1 MQSLTRAPRVL
12 AVTMVGLGTLLASAP
27 ARAFRLAVPAEEP
40 ATTPATPPG
49 GEAGSEASTETG
61 PASPSTTSPSTTS
74 PSTTSPSTT
83 SAPATEDVVPP
94 PPESEGEPDDAAGI
108 EIIHAPDGPLSREEA
123 EELEQRRLDEEI
135 DALPPPPDPE
145 WRLRIGAGL
154 GLPLA
159 GASAPFLRLHQ
170 EIEWQPTG
178 AAPFLFGLG
187 GAEYVG
193 PGVLGSAAVRL
204 GAATDFCR
212 DSVVRCQAAIVLVL
226 GAFFGQNLVAFD
238 AGGEGDVRFL
248 FGPVELS
255 VRVGFGGGGGY
266 NFLTGS
272 GGVGVAF

>member
-1 MQSLTRAPRVL
+1 MSSLRRAPLVL
-12 AVTMVGLGTLLASAP
+12 AMATVALGTGPAGAP
-27 ARAFRLAVPAEEP
+27 ARAHGLGVPDEEP
-40 ATTPATPPG
+40 ATAEPGTSSPPSTGAGAAVAIDAEATP
-49 GEAGSEASTETG
+49 SEASE
-61 PASPSTTSPSTTS
+61 
-74 PSTTSPSTT
+74 
-83 SAPATEDVVPP
+83 EIPP
-94 PPESEGEPDDAAGI
+94 PPTNEADPYDRAGI
-108 EIIHAPDGPLSREEA
+108 EIIHAPDRPVSREQA
-123 EELEQRRLDEEI
+123 EEEEQRRLDEEL
-135 DALPPPPDPE
+135 DTLPPPPDPE

-159 GASAPFLRLHQ
+159 GASVPYLRLYQ

-193 PGVLGSAAVRL
+193 GGVLGSAALRV

-212 DSVVRCQAAIVLVL
+212 DSVVRCQAAIVIVL

-248 FGPVELS
+248 FGPLELS
-255 VRVGFGGGGGY
+255 IRVGFGGGGGY

>member
-1 MQSLTRAPRVL
+1 MHSFRRAPRVL
-12 AVTMVGLGTLLASAP
+12 AATMVGLGTLLAGAP
-27 ARAFRLAVPAEEP
+27 ARAFRLAVPDDEPVTPP
-40 ATTPATPPG
+40 ATAPV
-49 GEAGSEASTETG
+49 GEASNATSSRGASSETRV
-61 PASPSTTSPSTTS
+61 ASPST
-74 PSTTSPSTT
+74 
-83 SAPATEDVVPP
+83 ARRPATEEAVPP

-108 EIIHAPDGPLSREEA
+108 EIIHAPDGPISREEA
-123 EELEQRRLDEEI
+123 EEREQRRLDQEL

-159 GASAPFLRLHQ
+159 GASTPFLRLHQ

-193 PGVLGSAAVRL
+193 PGVLGSAALRV

-212 DSVVRCQAAIVLVL
+212 DSVVRCQAAIGIVL
-226 GAFFGQNLVAFD
+226 GAFFGPNLVAFD

-248 FGPVELS
+248 FGPLELS
-255 VRVGFGGGGGY
+255 IRVGFGGGGGY